1 MKPPTHIHQRTA
13 GSGFSQR
20 RCTFS
25 LKRLETARS
34 DWVDGRD
41 GGDNLV
47 EMGVGVGGRCGMCNS
62 QSGLGGDKIWSVKKR
77 LNKILKI

>member
-1 MKPPTHIHQRTA
+1 M
-13 GSGFSQR
+13 
-20 RCTFS
+20 
-25 LKRLETARS
+25 
-34 DWVDGRD
+34 DGRD

-77 LNKILKI
+77 LNKIFKKLKYIWNSVFLYKVCVSW